1 MQFLTPLR
9 HGANAPVSS
18 INFTFYA
25 PVYYFPLVYLGIW
38 IISGTY
44 FFAVSAKRM
53 DLFKRATFQTD
64 SANQLKL
71 CIL

>member
-9 HGANAPVSS
+9 HGANAPVSG

-44 FFAVSAKRM
+44 FFAVSAQRM
-53 DLFKRATFQTD
+53 DLFKRATFQT
-64 SANQLKL
+64 SPFNTLNI